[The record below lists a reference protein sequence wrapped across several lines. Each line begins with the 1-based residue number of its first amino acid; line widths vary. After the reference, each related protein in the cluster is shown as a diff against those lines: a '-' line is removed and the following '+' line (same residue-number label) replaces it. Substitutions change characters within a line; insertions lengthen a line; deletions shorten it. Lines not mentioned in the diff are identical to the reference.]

1 MTRASM
7 GFVVAFATGG
17 GILGVTRNAGA
28 CAVCAAGDKTLPANG
43 SEQPFAGRLRAT
55 LDGRAATFAALHQS
69 QRVVEMRGE
78 AGAAYAITADV
89 LVSAQVPVLHRTVES
104 STDAEPTAT
113 TTRTMLG
120 DAELRVSHLAWQ
132 SAPSSI
138 TRRLGAMAGTKLPTA
153 PNDQDA
159 QGRYV
164 QTDLQPGCG
173 SITPFAGLSWTMT
186 SGFWSLASFAALLMP
201 FSVREGPH
209 TGDSLRVGTTLQLQ
223 PTARFATRLGTT
235 ARFDATGD
243 VDGETDL
250 RSGGSVLYVTPEIVA
265 SPIGD
270 VVISAGASFP
280 TVQALR
286 GYRVASPVAMIGIG
300 IDL

>member
-1 MTRASM
+1 M
-7 GFVVAFATGG
+7 GFVVAIAIGG
-17 GILGVTRNAGA
+17 GVLGVTRTASA

-43 SEQPFAGRLRAT
+43 SEKPFAGRLRAT
-55 LDGRAATFAALHQS
+55 LDGRAAMFAALHQS

-78 AGAAYAITADV
+78 PGAAYAITPDV

-104 STDAEPTAT
+104 STETEPVAA
-113 TTRTMLG
+113 TRTRTTLG
-120 DAELRVSHLAWQ
+120 DVELRVSHLAWQ
-132 SAPSSI
+132 SGPSSI

-153 PNDQDA
+153 PNEHDA

-209 TGDSLRVGTTLQLQ
+209 TGDSFRIGTTLQLQ

-235 ARFDATGD
+235 ARLDATGD